1 MEKNEDI
8 VKAFIKS
15 LISAKYWFNS
25 SSSPIQKISTWTG
38 VDAKIVN
45 SILGNRTGKDCHFI
59 PDMKIRRDWINTY
72 TNEIY
77 YEPGTDE
84 FNQDLK
90 KAPVIFDDLLNDAYK
105 ELNLK

>member
-1 MEKNEDI
+1 
-8 VKAFIKS
+8 
-15 LISAKYWFNS
+15 
-25 SSSPIQKISTWTG
+25 
-38 VDAKIVN
+38 
-45 SILGNRTGKDCHFI
+45 
-59 PDMKIRRDWINTY
+59 MKIRRDWINTY

-90 KAPVIFDDLLNDAYK
+90 KSPVIFDDLLNDSYK